1 MGVQGSGEAIDRIMK
16 RPDQAHPHA
25 HGSFGFWVVRQDP
38 APPLGWVLARSQSGV
53 WVFDAY
59 AYCRDDSGRRP
70 WLRTFATLNSA
81 VAWMLQHERDI
92 RALIA
97 RSAQEPGAQ

>member
-1 MGVQGSGEAIDRIMK
+1 MQGSGEAVDRILT
-16 RPDQAHPHA
+16 RPAQSHPFA
-25 HGSFGFWVVRQDP
+25 HGSFGFWVIRQEP
-38 APPLGWVLARSQSGV
+38 APQLGWVLARSVGGR

-59 AYCRDDSGRRP
+59 AYCRDESGRRP

-81 VAWMLQHERDI
+81 VAWMLQHEREI

-97 RSAQEPGAQ
+97 RSAPEPEAL